1 MLHLSGSIGKVTT
14 LGAGLVAHGGMCA
27 IWGSIRG
34 PDDEGRELAIFCD
47 RPSRIGSI
55 ACAIKRDR
63 TRLDHDGR
71 FGFGYWAGRH
81 RPGPGPKGGE
91 GGGRGPVSLIGAGH
105 WNTGERC

>member
-47 RPSRIGSI
+47 RPKVCVDHGCSHVQSNATVLGSI
-55 ACAIKRDR
+55 TMTASDSAI
-63 TRLDHDGR
+63 GR
-71 FGFGYWAGRH
+71 GAIAQAQAPRGG
-81 RPGPGPKGGE
+81 KGGA
-91 GGGRGPVSLIGAGH
+91 GGQCP
-105 WNTGERC
+105 

>member
-63 TRLDHDGR
+63 TRLTMTASDSAIGR
-71 FGFGYWAGRH
+71 GAIAQAQAPRGG
-81 RPGPGPKGGE
+81 KGGA
-91 GGGRGPVSLIGAGH
+91 GGQCP
-105 WNTGERC
+105 